1 MLSKHG
7 ISLKSE
13 MDNIKLDE
21 KHKEEVIKQLK
32 EKEINYKD

>member
-1 MLSKHG
+1 MLSKYG

-13 MDNIKLDE
+13 MDDIKLDE